1 MRAAVAADDAAVVV
15 ETTVA
20 AVADVVVVVVAV
32 TMVVVADAS
41 KGTVGRSEPHRVR
54 VVRCQMRP
62 HEWTIHAAFVD
73 GEPA

>member
-1 MRAAVAADDAAVVV
+1 MRAAVAADDAAAVV
-15 ETTVA
+15 ETTVV
-20 AVADVVVVVVAV
+20 AVADVVVAAAV
-32 TMVVVADAS
+32 TTVVVADAS
-41 KGTVGRSEPHRVR
+41 KGTAGRSEPHRVR